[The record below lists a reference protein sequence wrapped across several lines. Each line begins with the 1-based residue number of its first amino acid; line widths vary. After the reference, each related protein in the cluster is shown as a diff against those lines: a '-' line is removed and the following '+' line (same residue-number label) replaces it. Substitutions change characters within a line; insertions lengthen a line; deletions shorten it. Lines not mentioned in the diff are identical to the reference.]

1 MSIHLELWGKGII
14 YKRGMTGKVSI
25 LVCPLAPHTTN
36 IKVLSFALYGGGEEG
51 NIIP

>member
-1 MSIHLELWGKGII
+1 
-14 YKRGMTGKVSI
+14 MTGKVSI

-51 NIIP
+51 NIVPQPSLLVMNQWKNIEAF